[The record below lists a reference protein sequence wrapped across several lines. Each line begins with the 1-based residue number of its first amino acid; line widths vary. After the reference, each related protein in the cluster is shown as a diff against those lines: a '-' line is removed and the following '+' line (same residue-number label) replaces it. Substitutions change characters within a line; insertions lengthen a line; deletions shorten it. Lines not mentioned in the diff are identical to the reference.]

1 MTTDQ
6 NLIYQIGL
14 TLIKGIGSI
23 TAKQILEH
31 LKDPENLFKEKAR
44 TLEQIPGIT
53 RRTIAEIR
61 KPEIL
66 LQAEKEVQFIKKNRI
81 TPLFISDEDYP
92 QRLKEC
98 IDAPVM
104 MYFRGDANLNMPK
117 VISIVGTRHATTYG
131 KATTTKL
138 IRELAALHPEILI
151 VSGLAYGIDVAAHQA
166 SLSNGLKTIG
176 VLAHGLDRIYPLEH
190 RSIAVEMISNGGLL
204 TDFMNGTNPDRQNF
218 VKRNRIVAGIA
229 DCTIVVE
236 SAKKGGALITALI
249 ADAYNRDVFSIPG
262 RADDPFSKGCNNLI
276 KEKKA
281 ALVETAEDVFRE
293 MRWLSKAQESTVC
306 NQPVQRKLF
315 VELTPEEQA
324 VFNLL
329 SQSEHLHLNAVGIEL
344 NMPVSK
350 LSVVLFNLEMKG
362 VVRSMPGGMFRVI

>member
-1 MTTDQ
+1 MITDQ

-31 LKDPENLFKEKAR
+31 LGDPENLFKEKAH
-44 TLEQIPGIT
+44 TLVQIPGIT

-61 KPEIL
+61 NPEIL
-66 LQAEKEVQFIKKNRI
+66 LQAEKEVQFIKKNKI

-104 MYFRGDANLNMPK
+104 MYFRGDANFNMPK
-117 VISIVGTRHATTYG
+117 VISIVGTRHASAYG
-131 KATTTKL
+131 KATTTNL
-138 IRELAALHPEILI
+138 IRGLAALHPEILI
-151 VSGLAYGIDVAAHQA
+151 VSGLAYGIDIAAHKA

-190 RSIAVEMISNGGLL
+190 RSIAVEMISKGGLL

-236 SAKKGGALITALI
+236 SAKKGGALITAMI
-249 ADAYNRDVFSIPG
+249 ADSYNRDVFSVPG
-262 RADDPFSKGCNNLI
+262 RTDDPFSKGCNNLI

-281 ALVETAEDVFRE
+281 ALIETAEDVFRE
-293 MRWLSKAQESTVC
+293 MRWLSKDQESTVC
-306 NQPVQRKLF
+306 NEPVQRKLF

-329 SQSEHLHLNAVGIEL
+329 SQSEHLHLNVVGIEL
-344 NMPVSK
+344 DMPVSK

>member
-23 TAKQILEH
+23 TAKQILEQ
-31 LKDPENLFKEKAR
+31 LGEPENLFKEKAR
-44 TLEQIPGIT
+44 ILEQIPGIT

-66 LQAEKEVQFIKKNRI
+66 LQAEQEVQFIKKNRI
-81 TPLFISDEDYP
+81 IPLFFSDEHYP
-92 QRLKEC
+92 QRLKDC

-117 VISIVGTRHATTYG
+117 VISIVGTRHATAYG
-131 KATTTKL
+131 KATTATL

-151 VSGLAYGIDVAAHQA
+151 VSGLAYGIDIAAHKA
-166 SLSNGLKTIG
+166 SLANGLKTIG

-190 RSIAVEMISNGGLL
+190 RSIAVEMISKGGLL

-236 SAKKGGALITALI
+236 SAGKGGALITAMI
-249 ADAYNRDVFSIPG
+249 ADSYHRDVFSIPG
-262 RADDPFSKGCNNLI
+262 RTNDPFSKGCNNLI
-276 KEKKA
+276 KDKKA

-293 MRWLSKAQESTVC
+293 MRWLPKDQEMAGNNKS
-306 NQPVQRKLF
+306 VQRKLF
-315 VELTPEEQA
+315 VELTSEEQA

-329 SQSEHLHLNAVGIEL
+329 TQSEHLHLNAIGIEL

-362 VVRSMPGGMFRVI
+362 VVRSLPGGMFRVV